1 MTVFLDRTL
10 RVRVCPRAY
19 TRRHKKSKRHTY
31 RLHTRIQEHSIPI
44 YERVLSRSDSR
55 SPPRSRARAHGAST
69 KHHGFGH
76 GYDDYAPAMR
86 GQGARERA
94 NATTNARDG
103 RCKYYVSRCAR
114 ATGDRIIA
122 RAQRRG
128 MGVIREGGGRAVA
141 IISSR
146 ARGGA
151 RARDVR
157 ERVGGG
163 TVVKNGSNRARVSR
177 AVAARARARSRVDDD
192 WDGWGLGGVVDS
204 CVLFSFF
211 AKSER
216 REPDDARDV

>member
-103 RCKYYVSRCAR
+103 RCKYYVYRCAR

-122 RAQRRG
+122 RARNVEGWALSARG
-128 MGVIREGGGRAVA
+128 VGAPSRSSHLAREVA
-141 IISSR
+141 R
-146 ARGGA
+146 ARGMCA
-151 RARDVR
+151 REWVG
-157 ERVGGG
+157 ER
-163 TVVKNGSNRARVSR
+163 
-177 AVAARARARSRVDDD
+177 
-192 WDGWGLGGVVDS
+192 W
-204 CVLFSFF
+204 
-211 AKSER
+211 
-216 REPDDARDV
+216 